1 MRDEHTDV
9 RDDRPS
15 PGSGGGV
22 YMHDTPARVDT
33 MCTYLSHTL
42 RYAIRRAALR
52 RETGSAPAAAA
63 PSLLLAL
70 AEAG

>member
-1 MRDEHTDV
+1 MTR
-9 RDDRPS
+9 
-15 PGSGGGV
+15 
-22 YMHDTPARVDT
+22 YMPVTRVPARGYHV
-33 MCTYLSHTL
+33 HI